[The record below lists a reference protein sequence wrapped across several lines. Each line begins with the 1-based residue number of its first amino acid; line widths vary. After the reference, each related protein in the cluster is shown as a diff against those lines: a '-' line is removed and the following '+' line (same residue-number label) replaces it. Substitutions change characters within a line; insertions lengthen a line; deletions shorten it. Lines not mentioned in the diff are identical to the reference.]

1 MSRSVLYITYNGICN
16 NTNGIGRQTK
26 TLLSLLQNRY
36 ESILEHVGPV
46 TFNFAFPAPTHRTLA
61 YSQAD
66 LDWARDII
74 ERRGGRLYR
83 LPHDEDSSL
92 WSPEAWRQLSES
104 AARLC
109 VKLTAQYDQTLAI
122 AVDTPF
128 AGVGREVHL
137 LREGS
142 RIDGLDIM
150 QVLYS
155 TDRIR
160 GTRPTPGRLEWERDC
175 IDYVNRGDHA
185 RLADIG
191 SFMTRHLREEYRADP
206 ARFMPFRS
214 SLDLMSDDLRP
225 MKRED
230 ALEIARRW
238 EVPLDRPIV
247 LSFGRADPIK
257 GVDLLIRSLA
267 ELREDVH
274 LVVILVPYSYS
285 QPLLE
290 GYRRQISDL
299 RIRATFVPQF
309 TRELPKALSSLDET
323 RVVVCSARGEPLSN
337 VPFEVAM
344 WAQHGGPV
352 VVAPAHDG
360 FVEQIA
366 DGRTGF
372 LYEPEAENALTEA
385 IRRSL
390 NLSKTRIAEIRE
402 AAAEHVRRDRDIL
415 PNLITSLQYPW

>member
-1 MSRSVLYITYNGICN
+1 MLYITYNGICN

-36 ESILEHVGPV
+36 DSIVEHVGPV
-46 TFNFAFPAPTHRTLA
+46 TFDFAFPAPNRRTLA
-61 YSQAD
+61 YSQTD
-66 LDWARDII
+66 LEWAHDIVKS
-74 ERRGGRLYR
+74 RGGRLYR
-83 LPHDEDSSL
+83 LPHSESSSL
-92 WSPEAWRQLSES
+92 WSVEAWRRLSES

-109 VKLTAQYDQTLAI
+109 RKLAAQYDQTLAI
-122 AVDTPF
+122 AIDTPF
-128 AGVGREVHL
+128 AGVGREL
-137 LREGS
+137 QRS
-142 RIDGLDIM
+142 RIEGLDIL
-150 QVLYS
+150 QVFYS
-155 TDRIR
+155 TDRIA

-175 IDYVNRGDHA
+175 IDNVNRSRHV

-191 SFMTRHLREEYRADP
+191 SFMTRHLREEYEADA

-225 MKRED
+225 MQREE
-230 ALEIARRW
+230 ALAVARRW
-238 EVPLDRPIV
+238 GVPLDRPIV

-267 ELREDVH
+267 ALREDVH
-274 LVVILVPYSYS
+274 LVVILVPFSYS

-290 GYRRQISDL
+290 SYRKQISDL
-299 RIRATFVPQF
+299 GIRATFVPRF
-309 TRELPKALSSLDET
+309 TRELPRALSSLDET

-344 WAQHGGPV
+344 WARHGGPV

-360 FVEQIA
+360 FVEQIV
-366 DGRTGF
+366 DGHTGF
-372 LYEPEAENALTEA
+372 LYDPGAEHALTAA

-390 NLSKTRIAEIRE
+390 RLSKTRVAAIRE
-402 AAAEHVRRDRDIL
+402 AAAERVRKDRDIL
-415 PNLITSLQYPW
+415 PNLVTSLQHLWTPVR